1 MDLIWDLYLMRQ
13 IGEVGTTANQAS
25 QKATD
30 QQYRVRQLEQSI
42 DKLVLINLAMWN
54 LLKTKAGLTE
64 ADLMKEMERIDL
76 QDGVADGRITPSAQ
90 QCPKCGRTISTR
102 HQRCLYCGQATGGD
116 AFTGVR

>member
-30 QQYRVRQLEQSI
+30 QQFRVRQLEQSV
-42 DKLVLINLAMWN
+42 DKLVLINMAMWN

-64 ADLMKEMERIDL
+64 ADLLVEMQRIDL
-76 QDGVADGRITPSAQ
+76 VDGAADGRVTPSTH
-90 QCPKCGRTISTR
+90 QCNKCGRTISTR
-102 HQRCLYCGQATGGD
+102 HKRCLYCGQSTGGD
-116 AFTGVR
+116 AFASVR